1 MSASYDSFGGLAM
14 TNKIS
19 KSNDDLAYF
28 NGRLDEVRMTS
39 HERLRAKAH
48 LARAEAMADLVAW
61 AFSGIARLFKHE
73 PARINHPAASA
84 G

>member
-1 MSASYDSFGGLAM
+1 M

-19 KSNDDLAYF
+19 KSNADWEYF

-39 HERLRAKAH
+39 HERLRAKAQ
-48 LARAEAMADLVAW
+48 LARAEAVADLVSQAVR
-61 AFSGIARLFKHE
+61 GIARLFKHE
-73 PARINHPAASA
+73 PAGPNRPAASA